1 MTKEDIELRELK
13 DSLQDTQ
20 PVGAI
25 VNQCKTLDQVSY
37 GRQNW
42 PNSIVRSLD
51 FRSETYILSDY
62 LPVLLESSM
71 M

>member
-1 MTKEDIELRELK
+1 MTKEDTELRELK

-37 GRQNW
+37 GRQN
-42 PNSIVRSLD
+42 
-51 FRSETYILSDY
+51 
-62 LPVLLESSM
+62 
-71 M
+71 